1 MSGSEMQPL
10 LIEIG
15 TEEMP
20 AGVSLRLGEALRRAV
35 EALFAGAS
43 IESGPLHSGV
53 TPRRLLLHIPDC
65 PVMQADRQE
74 TVWGPPDRVAFRDS
88 SPTKAAEGFARKVG
102 LPLDNFTLEERGD
115 GKGRYMRAV
124 RRVRGRGVSDI
135 LAEAMPDIL
144 RKLPAPKAMRWR
156 QGAARTDAFIRPIRW
171 IVARLGDAVIPFSYA
186 GVDAGRESAGHRVH
200 GGRGELDVHDPFGWL
215 YRQGVIADRDQR
227 RQSIREQLGSVSAG
241 EGVDVVDDE
250 TLLEEVV
257 DLTEWP
263 QVLAGRYDE
272 QFLRLPAEVSRI
284 ELKHHQRCFAART
297 VDGGVSNLFFAV
309 ANIESK
315 APSVVAAGNE
325 RVVNARLA
333 DAAFYFDRDPKETL
347 EQRTG
352 RLNSVVFQEGLG
364 MVGDQIQRIRAFI
377 LDNAEGLGV
386 DANTAQRA
394 AYLCKS
400 DLTTGL
406 VGEFPE
412 LQGYMG
418 GIYAGM
424 NGEGPEVAKAIAE
437 HYRPQSAEDALPE
450 SPIACAI
457 GIAERADKL
466 LGYFHIG
473 RISTASA
480 DPYALRRSAIGL
492 IRLLVEKGQ
501 EIDMSLP
508 GLIDESARQWNQQ
521 RVTISISDETKQAVY
536 AFIIERLLVMA
547 ERLKMSR
554 PAIEAAL
561 GSSIHRPMH
570 LGAIRIRALMQY
582 IRTGAGQAVA
592 EVHKRTNNILK
603 NKVLSRQSVD
613 EELLSEDAE
622 KALYAAL
629 RKAESLI
636 PADTIEAELN
646 ALAELRGPVDRFF
659 TDVMVMVDD
668 DRIRNNRLALLVRLR
683 ELLLLVADFSCLPVT
698 GDTEVKPA
706 AVSKA

>member
-1 MSGSEMQPL
+1 MDLQQPL

-20 AGVSLRLGEALRRAV
+20 AGVSLRLGEALQGAI
-35 EALFAGAS
+35 EALFSDTRIKAGA
-43 IESGPLHSGV
+43 LHLGV
-53 TPRRLLLHIPDC
+53 TPRRLLLHTPDC

-74 TVWGPPDRVAFRDS
+74 TVWGPPDRVAFKDDA
-88 SPTKAAEGFARKVG
+88 PTKAAKGFAKKVG
-102 LPLDNFTLEERGD
+102 LPLDAFTLKDRGD

-124 RRVRGRGVSDI
+124 RRVRGRVVSDI
-135 LAEAMPDIL
+135 LAEAMPGIL
-144 RKLPAPKAMRWR
+144 RKLPAPKTMKWR
-156 QGAARTDAFIRPIRW
+156 EGAVRTDAFIRPIRW
-171 IVARLGDAVIPFSYA
+171 IVARLGDAIIPFSFA
-186 GVDAGRESAGHRVH
+186 GVAAGRESAGHRTH
-200 GGRGELDVHDPFGWL
+200 GGRGELDVCDPFGCL
-215 YRQGVIADRDQR
+215 HRQGVIADRDQR
-227 RQSIREQLGSVSAG
+227 KQLIREQLGSAAAI
-241 EGVDVVDDE
+241 EGVGILEDE
-250 TLLEEVV
+250 ELLEEVT

-284 ELKHHQRCFAART
+284 ELKHHQRCFATKTNEGAI
-297 VDGGVSNLFFAV
+297 SNVFFAV

-315 APSVVAAGNE
+315 VPSVVAAGNE

-333 DAAFYFDRDPKETL
+333 DAAFYFDRDPKESL
-347 EQRTG
+347 EKRTG
-352 RLNSVVFQEGLG
+352 KLNAVVFQDGLG

-424 NGEGPEVAKAIAE
+424 NGEGPEVAEAIAE

-457 GIAERADKL
+457 GIAERTDKL

-473 RISTASA
+473 RIPTASA

-501 EIDMSLP
+501 EIDMTLP

-570 LGAIRIRALMQY
+570 LGARRIRVLMQY

-603 NKVLSRQSVD
+603 NKVLSRQKVN

-622 KALYAAL
+622 KTLHIALQRIEAG
-629 RKAESLI
+629 I

-646 ALAELRGPVDRFF
+646 MLADLRRPVDRFF

-706 AVSKA
+706 A